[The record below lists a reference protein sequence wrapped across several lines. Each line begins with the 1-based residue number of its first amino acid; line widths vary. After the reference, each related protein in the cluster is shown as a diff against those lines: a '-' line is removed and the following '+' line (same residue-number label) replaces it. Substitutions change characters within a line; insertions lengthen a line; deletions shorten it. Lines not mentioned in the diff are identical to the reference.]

1 MSGRDSQSTL
11 PTEDQEVAAERG
23 DFIYLDVLPS
33 TYRALEDLVSR
44 HDWRSISKYMEPG
57 EMLVLIERLKKA
69 TDTEQIFPHGKW
81 ATIQRL
87 QDLFE
92 KGFWA

>member
-1 MSGRDSQSTL
+1 MSHETVS
-11 PTEDQEVAAERG
+11 EDVEVAAERG

-33 TYRALEDLVSR
+33 TYRALEELSSR
-44 HDWRSISKYMEPG
+44 HEWRDLSKHMEPG
-57 EMLVLIERLKKA
+57 DLLVLIERLKKA
-69 TDTEQIFPHGKW
+69 VDTEVIFPHGKW

-87 QDLFE
+87 QDLFD